1 MFTSSKSIKRLCQV
15 LLFMASIAV
24 TGCGEPSAT
33 PSDPAKAVVALKSV
47 LDSWKA
53 GETPETLSGRSP
65 SIHVV
70 DLDWEQGYK
79 LVDYKAADDGYLAG
93 YDMNYKVA
101 LQLKSPKG
109 KLIKRNAIYTVS
121 THPEVM
127 IQRQE
132 G

>member
-1 MFTSSKSIKRLCQV
+1 MFTRKKLIKVCCLG
-15 LLFMASIAV
+15 LLFIASIAV
-24 TGCGEPSAT
+24 TGCGESSAT

-47 LDSWKA
+47 LERWKA
-53 GETPETLSGRSP
+53 GDTPQSLAGGTP
-65 SIHVV
+65 TIKVV

-79 LVDYKAADDGYLAG
+79 LVDYKADDGYLAG

-109 KLIKRNAIYTVS
+109 KMIKRTAIYTVS
-121 THPEVM
+121 THPDVM
-127 IQRQE
+127 VQRQE

>member
-79 LVDYKAADDGYLAG
+79 LVDYK
-93 YDMNYKVA
+93 VA

>member
-1 MFTSSKSIKRLCQV
+1 MLAKSIKVLCLG
-15 LLFMASIAV
+15 LLLIASLVV
-24 TGCGEPSAT
+24 TGCGESSAT
-33 PSDPAKAVVALKSV
+33 PSDPAKAVVALKAV
-47 LDSWKA
+47 LESWKA
-53 GETPETLSGRSP
+53 GETPKNLAGRSP
-65 SIHVV
+65 AIQVV

-79 LVDYKAADDGYLAG
+79 LVGYTTADEGYLAG

-109 KLIKRNAIYTVS
+109 KLIKKTAVYTVS
-121 THPEVM
+121 THPDVM